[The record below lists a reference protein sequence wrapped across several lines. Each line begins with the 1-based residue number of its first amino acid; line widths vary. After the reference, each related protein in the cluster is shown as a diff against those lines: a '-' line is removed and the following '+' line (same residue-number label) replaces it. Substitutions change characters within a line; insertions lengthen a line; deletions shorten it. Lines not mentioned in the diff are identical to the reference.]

1 MSRKIS
7 KLTRLALATAITA
20 STVLGSAV
28 LASSAHAVGTSS
40 VGGDISRSEIIARAQ
55 SWVDAEV
62 PYSQTAYRTDSNG
75 TYRTDCSG
83 LVSMAWHINTAG
95 TNSGFTTWTLPDY
108 ATRLGSLDDL
118 RPGDALDN
126 ISEHVVLFTGWA
138 DAAHTRANIIEEAKR
153 GTNARVSSY
162 SRSYIVSGGF
172 QPYRYDHTVEGGS
185 GTPSVPAQKVMSWYL
200 SDNAGSGVSTRPEFG
215 FGNTPMVPLAGD
227 FDGDGKDTQASYD
240 PTTSTFYLANS
251 GSTAQAT
258 LVFGNPGNRPVLG
271 RWDGTTSQIGV
282 YMPDTGKFYLRHDNG
297 DVTSFAFGNG
307 GDWRPIA
314 GDWDGNGT
322 VTVGLYDPATS
333 TFYLRNSNTEGPAD
347 QTITFGNSDSI
358 PLAGDWD
365 HTGHTNIGVYMPAN
379 RTFYFRH
386 DNGTV
391 TSVTY
396 GDAGDTPVTGDWD
409 GDGRDTQGIIHS

>member
-1 MSRKIS
+1 MTAIRRKPA
-7 KLTRLALATAITA
+7 LAAATVLLALAAPIALGPGQA
-20 STVLGSAV
+20 SAASVATWDKVAECESGGNWSINTHNGYYGGLQFSPSTWLAYGGSQYAPYANQATKQQQILIAEKV
-28 LASSAHAVGTSS
+28 LASQGQGAWPSCGPKAGLGADH
-40 VGGDISRSEIIARAQ
+40 EN
-55 SWVDAEV
+55 
-62 PYSQTAYRTDSNG
+62 PY
-75 TYRTDCSG
+75 
-83 LVSMAWHINTAG
+83 
-95 TNSGFTTWTLPDY
+95 
-108 ATRLGSLDDL
+108 
-118 RPGDALDN
+118 PGPVTPPQPPVKAL
-126 ISEHVVLFTGWA
+126 
-138 DAAHTRANIIEEAKR
+138 
-153 GTNARVSSY
+153 
-162 SRSYIVSGGF
+162 
-172 QPYRYDHTVEGGS
+172 
-185 GTPSVPAQKVMSWYL
+185 SWYL
-200 SDNAGSGVSTRPEFG
+200 SDSAGSNVSTRPAFG

-227 FDGDGKDTQASYD
+227 FDGDGKDTQAAYD

-258 LVFGNPGNRPVLG
+258 LAFGNPGNRPVLG

-297 DVTSFAFGNG
+297 TVTSFAFGNG

-347 QTITFGNSDSI
+347 QTITFGNTDSI

-386 DNGTV
+386 DDGTV
-391 TSVTY
+391 TSVAY
-396 GDAGDTPVTGDWD
+396 GDNGDTPITGDWN
-409 GDGRDTQGIIHS
+409 GDGHTTQGIIHAG